1 MVDLRMVARISAH
14 QLQDTVLEIFA
25 GRDLL
30 HGAGRADLTLVDDGH
45 MRAHLLD
52 KRHDVR

>member
-1 MVDLRMVARISAH
+1 MTAAD
-14 QLQDTVLEIFA
+14 QLQETVLEIFA